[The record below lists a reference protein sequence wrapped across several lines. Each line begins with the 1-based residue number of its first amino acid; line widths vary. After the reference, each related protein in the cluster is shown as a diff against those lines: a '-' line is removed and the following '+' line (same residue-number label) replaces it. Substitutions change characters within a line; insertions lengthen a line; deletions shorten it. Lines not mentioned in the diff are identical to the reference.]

1 MKNNRLLKEIFFGKI
16 KVIIT
21 SSKKI
26 YKASTKLLLE
36 NEYSLIEKI

>member
-26 YKASTKLLLE
+26 YKSTKLLLE
-36 NEYSLIEKI
+36 NKYSLVKKI